1 MEFPKKLYKIQEVNY
16 EKKYPKMILKEITD
30 RMRSGFA
37 EVISIKELSLEF
49 LKKKKPKNQI
59 ISSTNWQLVI
69 AKEISEE

>member
-1 MEFPKKLYKIQEVNY
+1 
-16 EKKYPKMILKEITD
+16 MILKEITD

-49 LKKKKPKNQI
+49 LKKNPKNQI
-59 ISSTNWQLVI
+59 ISSTNRQLVI

>member
-49 LKKKKPKNQI
+49 LKKNPKNQI
-59 ISSTNWQLVI
+59 ISSTNRQLVI